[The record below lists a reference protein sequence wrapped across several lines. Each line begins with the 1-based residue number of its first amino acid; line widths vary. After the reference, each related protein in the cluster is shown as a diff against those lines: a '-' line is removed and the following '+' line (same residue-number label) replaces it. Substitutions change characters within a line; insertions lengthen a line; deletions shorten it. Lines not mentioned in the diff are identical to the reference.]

1 MSLRPL
7 NTSQKP
13 PTFLPF
19 TFSIAPDTDLWLKP
33 APLDKQSRSLPLNL
47 NNQPTFYVS
56 IPLSRFI
63 RATTTISFMPTLQ
76 YGGDQ
81 AGLVILYPD
90 DETKWIKGG
99 LEYADDILKQSVV
112 VTTGQDNGADW
123 SVSPP
128 VSGTTNSTGRVRTVV
143 ECEREEEGTGA
154 SLLIRIGGEGVRE
167 VTWVFGASQDSNE
180 EIWIGFFGA
189 QPVKPDVAGTFE
201 VQVEEWDLV
210 VKERSGKTRRRWV
223 LSSIQGSEG
232 DMP

>member
-13 PTFLPF
+13 PTFFPF

-63 RATTTISFMPTLQ
+63 RATTTISFMPTVH

-128 VSGTTNSTGRVRTVV
+128 VSGTTDSTGRVRTVV
-143 ECEREEEGTGA
+143 EFEREEEGTGA
-154 SLLIRIGGEGVRE
+154 SLLIRIGGEEVRE
-167 VTWVFGASQDSNE
+167 VTWVFVLRKIAM
-180 EIWIGFFGA
+180 
-189 QPVKPDVAGTFE
+189 K
-201 VQVEEWDLV
+201 
-210 VKERSGKTRRRWV
+210 RSGLDFLGRD
-223 LSSIQGSEG
+223 L
-232 DMP
+232 